1 MSEGEALEKEGQSDL
16 ATRTQEGYP
25 NEQEVSPHMKS
36 QGGWW
41 FLPAAAVLAVTM
53 SPSVISAQTTAQAP
67 GTSGAGPAVTVEEYT
82 KDCVAKYE
90 ARDLVAA
97 LANCNHAVD
106 AANGA
111 NVGGALAMALYDR
124 GVVYYALEEFG
135 KAITDYNAA
144 DKLTPHNRKILFARG
159 VARYKIHEK
168 DAAMVDYNEAI
179 KLGIEDAT
187 AYLDRGV
194 LEFDNGDFAGAERDY
209 TRAIKMRHDY
219 GNAYVNRAAERR
231 KNEALHERNRDH
243 FELALEDYNKALEIE
258 DGDDAS
264 TYYNRGTLRY
274 EEWPNKKQDLQG
286 AIDDFSKSI
295 RLNANDPRVFYD
307 LGVAYQHKG
316 DWANAITNFQMV
328 VRLRSDSGQAYFN
341 LASCEYQSGLY
352 QESANDYSQAL
363 GVDPKWAEAL
373 HGRGLAHE
381 KLAEAKA
388 GPEKLPDLD
397 LAINDYTQALVLAP
411 GNAAISFDRG
421 VAYLRKYELE
431 RRDRDLLTSAI
442 QDYTVAIN
450 GQVESAEVYYD
461 RGYAHQRLGE
471 FDEAIADYTAALS
484 KKPDHAASLRQRG
497 EAYDA
502 KAERLLK
509 NGDQAGANAQW
520 ELGLKDLDAAKGLRP
535 NDPSVL
541 DALGQAHY
549 EKGEYE
555 KAANDYQQEIQL
567 RSSGASGGDMEQRR
581 TSEAYVNLGTV
592 EFKQKRFEEAI
603 RDYKT
608 AIEKDSRDG
617 LAYCDLN
624 AVYISL
630 NQADQGAQYM
640 ANAPRDASTTCRGQV
655 IGESDLAGRKAFDSG
670 NYQQA
675 AQDYETAISQNS
687 KDELAHYGR
696 GVALFESQP
705 KDLAGA
711 VSEFTTA
718 ISLNSKYVDAYNG
731 LGLAYRAQ
739 GNLPE
744 AEKAFRSALDVSANF
759 PAALLNLA
767 EVLAAQQKWEESLVY
782 YKRWAE
788 PSVNRRWTEALE
800 HYNHGATVKNDSAV
814 AWEGSGLAHYK
825 NNDWDGAIAD
835 YRRSLEFKNDSVG
848 AFVGLGDSFGQ
859 EGNWPK
865 ALEAYNK
872 ANSLKPDDPG
882 ILLDRGL
889 AYDGMGERKEARA
902 DYAAA
907 IKLNHKYEIGYYD
920 LAHVNLLQHRLA
932 AALADSNRADRLSD
946 HSDAGA
952 LDVEGIAQGDERHL
966 KSALADFDKAL
977 ALKPGDPDLLFNRAA
992 VQVAL
997 NHFDEAIDDYNKV
1010 IEKRPDD
1017 AWAYYRRG
1025 IAYGARGYSKEV
1037 RKQPDAT
1044 KDYMAAES
1052 DYNTAIAKKAD
1063 FQLAYANLWDLYRTM
1078 GEDEKA
1084 KAALEQAK
1092 KLKAE
1097 GDAKSISPR
1106 P

>member
-1 MSEGEALEKEGQSDL
+1 MNS
-16 ATRTQEGYP
+16 RR
-25 NEQEVSPHMKS
+25 
-36 QGGWW
+36 GWW
-41 FLPAAAVLAVTM
+41 FLPAAAVLAMTM
-53 SPSVISAQTTAQAP
+53 GPSVISAQTTTPAP
-67 GTSGAGPAVTVEEYT
+67 GSSGGGLALSVEEYT

-111 NVGGALAMALYDR
+111 NVNGSLALALYDR

-168 DAAMVDYNEAI
+168 DAAMLDYNESIA
-179 KLGIEDAT
+179 LGIEDPT

-194 LEFDNGDFAGAERDY
+194 LEFDNGDLADAERDY
-209 TRAIKMRHDY
+209 TRAIKMRRDY

-231 KNEALHERNRDH
+231 KNESLHEKNRDH
-243 FELALEDYNKALEIE
+243 FELALEDYNKALEIDE
-258 DGDDAS
+258 GNDAS

-274 EEWPNKKQDLQG
+274 EEWPNKKQDLEG

-307 LGVAYQHKG
+307 LGVAYQQKA
-316 DWANAITNFQMV
+316 DWANAITNYQMV
-328 VRLRSDSGQAYFN
+328 VRLRSDAGQAYYN

-381 KLAEAKA
+381 KLAEAKS

-397 LAINDYTQALVLAP
+397 LAINDYTQALALAP
-411 GNAAISFDRG
+411 GNPAISFDRG
-421 VAYLRKYELE
+421 VAYLRKFELD
-431 RRDRDLLTSAI
+431 RKDRDLLTSAV
-442 QDYTVAIN
+442 QDYTAAIN
-450 GQVESAEVYYD
+450 GKIDSAEVYYD
-461 RGYAHQRLGE
+461 RGYAHQRLRE
-471 FDEAIADYTAALS
+471 VDEAIADYTAALN
-484 KKPDHAASLRQRG
+484 KKPDHEASLRQRG

-502 KAERLLK
+502 KAETLLK
-509 NGDQAGANAQW
+509 NGDQAGANAQF
-520 ELGLKDLDAAKGLRP
+520 ELALRDLDAAKSLRP
-535 NDPSVL
+535 NDPGVL

-549 EKGEYE
+549 ENGDYE
-555 KAANDYQQEIQL
+555 RAANDYQQEIQL
-567 RSSGASGGDMEQRR
+567 RSNGTNGSEIEQIR
-581 TSEAYVNLGTV
+581 TAEAYVNLGTV
-592 EFKQKRFEEAI
+592 EFKQKRTEEAI

-608 AIEKDSRDG
+608 AIEKNSHNA

-630 NQADQGAQYM
+630 NQADQGAQFM
-640 ANAPRDASTTCRGQV
+640 SNAPQDASTTCKGQV

-670 NYQQA
+670 DYQLA
-675 AQDYETAISQNS
+675 AQDYQTAINQDA

-705 KDLAGA
+705 KDLPGA
-711 VSEFTTA
+711 VTEFTTA
-718 ISLNSKYVDAYNG
+718 ISLNSKYLDAYNG

-739 GNLPE
+739 GNLPD
-744 AEKAFRSALDVSANF
+744 AEKNFHAALDISPNF

-767 EVLAAQQKWEESLVY
+767 EALAAQQKWEEALVY
-782 YKRWAE
+782 YKKWAE
-788 PSVNRRWTEALE
+788 PSVNRRWTETLE
-800 HYNHGATVKNDSAV
+800 HYKNGASLKSDSAV
-814 AWEGSGLAHYK
+814 AWEGSGLARYK
-825 NNDWDGAIAD
+825 NSDWDGAIAD
-835 YRRSLEFKNDSVG
+835 FNKALGFKSDSVG
-848 AFVGLGDSFGQ
+848 ALVGLGDSFAQQGK
-859 EGNWPK
+859 WPP

-872 ANSLKPDDPG
+872 ANGLKPNDPG

-889 AYDGMGERKEARA
+889 AYDGVGDRKDARA
-902 DYAAA
+902 DYTAA
-907 IKLNHKYEIGYYD
+907 IKLNRKYEIGYYD

-932 AALADSNRADRLSD
+932 AALEDSSRADRLSD

-966 KSALADFDKAL
+966 QSALADFNKAL
-977 ALKPGDPDLLFNRAA
+977 TLKPGDSDLLFNRAA
-992 VQVAL
+992 VEVAL

-1025 IAYGARGYSKEV
+1025 IAYGARGYAKEV
-1037 RKQPDAT
+1037 HKQPDAT
-1044 KDYMAAES
+1044 KDYAAAES

-1063 FQLAYANLWDLYRTM
+1063 FELAYANLWDLYRTM

-1092 KLKAE
+1092 RLKSE
-1097 GDAKSISPR
+1097 EDSKKVTPR